1 MGDETPAPGEFGI
14 GDYLAGYRLEEII
27 GRGGMAIVY
36 RAYDE
41 RLGRNVALKVL
52 APRFARDEAFR
63 QRFIRESRVA
73 AAVDHPNIIPIF
85 EAGQADGALF
95 IAMRLVH
102 GRDVQTIIQERG
114 PLPVAQACHIVTQ
127 VAAALDSA
135 HRQGLVHRD
144 VKPANMLR
152 DASPADGQPDHI
164 YLSDFGLSKHWLSSS
179 QLTAA
184 GEFLGTMDYV
194 APEQIEGRPVDGR
207 SDQYALACSAF
218 EMLAGAPPFQQDAT
232 MAVMWAQ
239 VSTAPPALTSRRPG
253 LPAEVDQVIAK
264 ALAKDPADRYRTC
277 LEFTSVL
284 RDSCAPGRRA
294 AVGTPPVRDA
304 TQAVGIADLIAAGVI
319 DETIPAA
326 ASDSPA
332 STPPAAQTPLGQT
345 VVPPAI
351 GQLPSP
357 GPAGVPGEAPH
368 EGTQPIGVVEAAQAP
383 GIPGR
388 DAGAGPP
395 SRGGEPTQVTSRADL
410 AAPGSFADVQ
420 AVAGDPAGSR
430 LSARQPP
437 AAMPPPPPPLSA
449 VGRPAAPPDETT
461 QLIDTAGTAA
471 AGGMSRPSGAASPGS
486 GPAGPEPPSP
496 PGRTRRL
503 SRKAKA
509 AIIIPLAL
517 LVLLV
522 GVDRLAA
529 AYAANQIATRIQ
541 KYGFPV
547 KPGVTI
553 EGFPFLTQI
562 ISRHLV
568 GVDISAPNFPVG
580 PVMASMQ
587 LQATG
592 IALNSGYESGTIAHV
607 TGTGLITFSSLSR
620 LAGVEGAPG
629 LKISRDGAHKVKLTA
644 NLQIMTATAVA
655 RVKKTGRNKFS
666 ISLISTNGIPA
677 SLLGPIRHLTVHI
690 PKLPQGLA
698 VQTVGVTAQGVV
710 ARMTGSHVRFGN

>member
-1 MGDETPAPGEFGI
+1 VVGDETPVPGEFRMGERV
-14 GDYLAGYRLEEII
+14 AGYRLGEIL
-27 GRGGMAIVY
+27 GRGGMAVVY

-41 RLGRNVALKVL
+41 RLGRNIALKVL

-63 QRFIRESRVA
+63 QRFIRESHMA
-73 AAVDHPNIIPIF
+73 AAIDHPNIIPIF
-85 EAGQADGALF
+85 EAGEADGVFF
-95 IAMRLVH
+95 IAMRLVN
-102 GRDVQTIIQERG
+102 GRDVQTIIEERG
-114 PLPVAQACHIVTQ
+114 PLPAAQASHIVTQ
-127 VAAALDSA
+127 VATALDAA

-194 APEQIEGRPVDGR
+194 PPEQIEGRPVDGR

-239 VSTAPPALTSRRPG
+239 VSAAPPTLTSRRPD
-253 LPAEVDQVIAK
+253 LPATVDQVMAK
-264 ALAKDPADRYRTC
+264 ALAKDPAGRYRTC
-277 LEFTSVL
+277 LEFASVF
-284 RDSCAPGRRA
+284 RDSCAPERRA
-294 AVGTPPVRDA
+294 AIGTPPVRDA

-332 STPPAAQTPLGQT
+332 SAPTAAQTPLDQT

-351 GQLPSP
+351 GQPPSP
-357 GPAGVPGEAPH
+357 GPAGVPGEVPH
-368 EGTQPIGVVEAAQAP
+368 EGTQPIGVVGAGQAP
-383 GIPGR
+383 AVPVR
-388 DAGAGPP
+388 DAGAGLPP
-395 SRGGEPTQVTSRADL
+395 LAGEPTQEMNRADL

-420 AVAGDPAGSR
+420 APAGSR

-437 AAMPPPPPPLSA
+437 AATAPPPPPLSA
-449 VGRPAAPPDETT
+449 PGVSAAPPDETT

-471 AGGMSRPSGAASPGS
+471 AGGMSQASGAASPGS

-503 SRKAKA
+503 GRKAKA

-562 ISRHLV
+562 ISKHLA

-580 PVMASMQ
+580 PVTASMQ
-587 LQATG
+587 IQATG
-592 IALNSGYESGTIAHV
+592 IALNSGYESGTIAHI

-644 NLQIMTATAVA
+644 NLQILTATAVA

-666 ISLISTNGIPA
+666 ISLISANGIPT
-677 SLLGPIRHLTVHI
+677 SLLAPIRHLTVHI
-690 PKLPQGLA
+690 PKLPHGLA

-710 ARMTGSHVRFGN
+710 IRVTGSHVRFGN